1 MLKDHEWVSVKLW
14 LVKKL
19 TDDPDGIT
27 ATSADDDHSMPR
39 MNMLSTLAAFRPNYG
54 GGNALI
60 HKEVACMIIKL
71 FYDAGLINM
80 RLGRSRTTAFI
91 MACAAGNIEIAEL
104 LLEFGAGI
112 PLRLITLWAP
122 YPELVSP
129 REGMHS

>member
-1 MLKDHEWVSVKLW
+1 MNKLA
-14 LVKKL
+14 
-19 TDDPDGIT
+19 DDPDAIT
-27 ATSADDDHSMPR
+27 ATSEDDDQSMQR

-80 RLGRSRTTAFI
+80 RHGRSRTTAFI
-91 MACAAGNIEIAEL
+91 TACASGNIEIAEI

-129 REGMHS
+129 GRACILRRGLRRGGCGV